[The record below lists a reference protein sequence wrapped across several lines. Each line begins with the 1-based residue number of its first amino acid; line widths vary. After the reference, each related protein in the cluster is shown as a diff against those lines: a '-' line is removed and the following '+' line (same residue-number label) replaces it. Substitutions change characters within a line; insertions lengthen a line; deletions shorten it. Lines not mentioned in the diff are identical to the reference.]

1 MGVLHTALD
10 AARAFAAIRAGGIA
24 ILPNDVGYSLIAGE
38 AEALER
44 IFRTKRR
51 SSTKLNAMLGNDD
64 HHREIHRVSQRG
76 RDILQAIVKDYDLP
90 LGVIAPCRLN
100 HPMLRRLDPGAYQR
114 STSGDK
120 LLMLMNAGR
129 FHAEITRLS
138 FASGYLLFGSS
149 ANLSLSGT
157 KFRTADIEPEIIA
170 IADVVIDYGLM
181 KYHLWAASSTLLDIE
196 TCIVHRAGVAY
207 ENIADIL
214 ARHFDVA
221 LPPKPARTPGAPD
234 V

>member
-1 MGVLHTALD
+1 MAVLDVAAD
-10 AARAFAAIRAGGIA
+10 AARAFAAMQAGGIA

-38 AEALER
+38 AAALKK
-44 IFRTKRR
+44 IFDTKRR
-51 SSTKLNAMLGNDD
+51 APTKLNAMLGNDD
-64 HHREIHRVSQRG
+64 HHREIHVVGQRA

-90 LGVIAPCRLN
+90 LGVIAPCRTD
-100 HPMLRRLDPGAYQR
+100 HPLLRSLDADIYRR
-114 STSGDK
+114 STSGDT

-149 ANLSLSGT
+149 ANLSLAGT
-157 KFRTADIEPEIIA
+157 KFRVKDIEPDIVA

-181 KYHLWAASSTLLDIE
+181 KYHPWAASSTLLDIE
-196 TCIVHRAGVAY
+196 TCAVHRVGVAY

-214 ARHFDVA
+214 KRHFAVD
-221 LPPKPARTPGAPD
+221 LPPHKTRAAAGI
-234 V
+234 